1 MLVKVR
7 SFLLLPDVYP
17 STYLLQFFVL
27 FIFSIFLF
35 FFSFCTLGN
44 VLMVPHFVLRIDSA
58 NNRGYKVCF
67 YRLCLD
73 LVIDDGFDGGIQQC
87 SRPCLQGVPDEGS
100 MSSLGQ

>member
-1 MLVKVR
+1 M
-7 SFLLLPDVYP
+7 PDVYP

-73 LVIDDGFDGGIQQC
+73 LESMMDLMVEFNSARNRVC
-87 SRPCLQGVPDEGS
+87 KVSR
-100 MSSLGQ
+100 

>member
-73 LVIDDGFDGGIQQC
+73 L
-87 SRPCLQGVPDEGS
+87 ES
-100 MSSLGQ
+100 MMDLMVEFNSARNRVSKVSQMRARCPH